1 MPKKNQDEKKIPES
15 RYFSE
20 ASEAS
25 EGVSATQSPITQA
38 PSLRWPASPKRNA
51 EELVP
56 DSQPGTPVESQ
67 SSFSGCTQFVNV
79 PDNAFYAHLRRLEHE
94 GKAGHGKKT
103 RKEQQE
109 ARVGP
114 MERPEKG
121 TSLTAT
127 FSRMSPTPGLDEE
140 DTGVLSER
148 ARHEKMRRNAMLERQ
163 KMLDRQTDKEI
174 VEYYERNEDAEFP
187 LEPEINF
194 ILDKSE
200 AEARK
205 EEEIKL
211 LKRAIQGA
219 LDTLAVVGRDIASVT
234 MTLEMAVEKLN
245 KLEKK

>member
-1 MPKKNQDEKKIPES
+1 
-15 RYFSE
+15 
-20 ASEAS
+20 
-25 EGVSATQSPITQA
+25 V
-38 PSLRWPASPKRNA
+38 
-51 EELVP
+51 
-56 DSQPGTPVESQ
+56 
-67 SSFSGCTQFVNV
+67 
-79 PDNAFYAHLRRLEHE
+79 AHLRRLEHE
-94 GKAGHGKKT
+94 GKAGNGKKS

-109 ARVGP
+109 ARVGQIK
-114 MERPEKG
+114 RPAKG

-127 FSRMSPTPGLDEE
+127 FSRMSPTSGLDEE

-148 ARHEKMRRNAMLERQ
+148 ARYEKRRRNAMLDRQ

-200 AEARK
+200 AEAKKK

-219 LDTLAVVGRDIASVT
+219 LDTLEVVGRDIASVT
-234 MTLEMAVEKLN
+234 TTLEMAVEKL
-245 KLEKK
+245 KEVEKK